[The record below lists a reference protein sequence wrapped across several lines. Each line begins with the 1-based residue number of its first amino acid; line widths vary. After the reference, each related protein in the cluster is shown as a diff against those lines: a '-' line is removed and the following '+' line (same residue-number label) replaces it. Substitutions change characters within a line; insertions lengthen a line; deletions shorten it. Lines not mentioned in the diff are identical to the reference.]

1 MSAEPAKLSLV
12 QHGDPSADATYNPI
26 SLTDIAY
33 VEIFPPVGIA
43 RFGDSENEYFLAP
56 EVPGRTSPPAG
67 IDKFRDSEQKIR
79 RQAVRFR
86 VYAYDENNNN
96 LGEIN
101 SKVVIGPAAQ
111 EHYTLQWTVHV
122 ANKKAAHTAFQGRYA
137 QPPVTSLRNP
147 NVQPDLDLD
156 KREKLIVDPKQQP
169 ISQASTDFVNLKDKF
184 QGSNKQGTDI
194 NEVYHQVHWDDLDK
208 SELNVDPKQQPISQ
222 ASTDFVNLKG
232 IFQGSNKQVTPDI
245 NDVYLGQLQVD
256 QAGRLIFV
264 PGTGNAKCVA
274 DPNNFQPEIVSE
286 FDSADWIDTAC
297 DGWVKVEVGTS
308 QDPSSITKIIPL
320 KHTATVITAPPK
332 FVWGINSPTTLY
344 NIMED
349 LYWRGGQ
356 SDWPDK
362 PVVFDFLKDIW
373 PVLNSAASIS
383 WTNNSALQG
392 HGPSS
397 NGHFSSKKVL
407 EIFQKG
413 STKEK
418 NDLKTRIFEKLR
430 KPDYEDPSQ
439 ADGRYMPRLSGDNGD
454 MPDPGQFPSGLQPDI
469 KRFAALTKL
478 QYERFRKWKDDTAFT
493 LSDHWSPE
501 PQQEKIEDLTKEDQ
515 PEYLTRASLETT
527 IGDPLF
533 PGIETYWF
541 AKLSSTYDFTV
552 TNLDPP
558 FRVNQQVQPGYFT
571 RGLSLPWQ
579 CDFELC
585 ATHWWPS
592 VRPDDVVPKAAYDNI
607 MGKSG
612 TPEQF
617 DTATTTRRAWT
628 RGFRDT
634 LDMGQSRTST
644 DIPWFASTDMVRYWN
659 HLGIIRKHEKTYP
672 NEAGTITAYV
682 ESERLDL

>member
-1 MSAEPAKLSLV
+1 MSAEPTKLSLV
-12 QHGDPSADATYNPI
+12 QHGDPSADATYTHI

-169 ISQASTDFVNLKDKF
+169 ISQD
-184 QGSNKQGTDI
+184 
-194 NEVYHQVHWDDLDK
+194 
-208 SELNVDPKQQPISQ
+208 
-222 ASTDFVNLKG
+222 STDFVNLKG
-232 IFQGSNKQVTPDI
+232 TFQGSNKQVTDI

-264 PGTGNAKCVA
+264 PGTGNAKSVA

-297 DGWVKVEVGTS
+297 DGWVRVEVGTS

-344 NIMED
+344 DIMED

-356 SDWPDK
+356 PGWPDK

-397 NGHFSSKKVL
+397 NGHFSSKKVI
-407 EIFQKG
+407 EIFQG
-413 STKEK
+413 GDTKKK

-454 MPDPGQFPSGLQPDI
+454 MPDPGQFPSGLKPDI

-478 QYERFRKWKDDTAFT
+478 QYERFRKWKDDAAFT
-493 LSDHWSPE
+493 LPTPWLPE
-501 PQQEKIEDLTKEDQ
+501 PQQEKIEDLTKNDQ

-552 TNLDPP
+552 SNLDPP
-558 FRVNQQVQPGYFT
+558 FRVNHQVQPGYFT

-617 DTATTTRRAWT
+617 DTATTTRRVWT

-672 NEAGTITAYV
+672 NEADTVTAYV

>member
-1 MSAEPAKLSLV
+1 MSAEPTKLSLV

-26 SLTDIAY
+26 SLSDIAY

-86 VYAYDENNNN
+86 VYAYDENDNN

-111 EHYTLQWTVHV
+111 EHYTLKWTVHV

-169 ISQASTDFVNLKDKF
+169 ISQD
-184 QGSNKQGTDI
+184 G
-194 NEVYHQVHWDDLDK
+194 
-208 SELNVDPKQQPISQ
+208 
-222 ASTDFVNLKG
+222 TDFVNLKG
-232 IFQGSNKQVTPDI
+232 TFQGSNKQVTDI

-264 PGTGNAKCVA
+264 PGTGDAKCVT

-297 DGWVKVEVGTS
+297 DGWVNVEVGTS
-308 QDPSSITKIIPL
+308 QNTDSITKIIPL
-320 KHTATVITAPPK
+320 KHMATVITAPPK

-356 SDWPDK
+356 PGWPDK

-407 EIFQKG
+407 EIFEKG

-478 QYERFRKWKDDTAFT
+478 QYERFRKWKDDAAFT
-493 LSDHWSPE
+493 LPDPWSPE
-501 PQQEKIEDLTKEDQ
+501 PHQEKIENLTVKDQ

-552 TNLDPP
+552 SNLDPP
-558 FRVNQQVQPGYFT
+558 FRVNHQVQPGYFT

-617 DTATTTRRAWT
+617 DTATTTRRVWT

-659 HLGIIRKHEKTYP
+659 HLGIIRKHEKIYP
-672 NEAGTITAYV
+672 NEAGTVTAYV